1 MRKGTFS
8 VETAKPNSAA
18 HNSRKHPPK
27 YLIGFANESDTNY
40 YELIQSDK
48 DFVAEAQKIY
58 KEKIGQKMQKK
69 QIPKLVK
76 EAVITI
82 KRDQDENTI
91 KELFAKLHQRYG
103 GHNLL
108 EISIHRDEGHF
119 LFNDFKLYP
128 NKSIVKKDG
137 VWYIQSDPFKEA
149 FDMRVDESKLTKV
162 YNYHAH
168 AKFTMFERDTGKTAR
183 MTKGKMSDRIKFV
196 SNELGLDYNP
206 KEPTRHLKKSVAM
219 LKSEHHRHYLL
230 YRNLNERVIEIVK
243 ERDKQIENL
252 KEQVSESHII
262 ASKLKTAHSTIKE
275 LERDI
280 ERLTAANM
288 KLEDDFPRDIY
299 GQKMRKRMFDGES
312 RMEAED
318 SYERLKKQ
326 HETLEA
332 KHYDLLD
339 QLNGREEAPTKEH
352 KPSMDI

>member
-40 YELIQSDK
+40 YELIESDN
-48 DFVAEAQKIY
+48 DFIDKAQKLY
-58 KEKIGQKMQKK
+58 REKIGQKMQKK
-69 QIPKLVK
+69 QIQKLVK

-82 KRDQDENTI
+82 KKDQDENTI
-91 KELFAKLHQRYG
+91 KELFDKLHRRYG

-108 EISIHRDEGHF
+108 ELSIHRDEGHF
-119 LFNDFKLYP
+119 LFRGFKHYP

-137 VWYIQSDPFKEA
+137 DWYIQSDPLNEE
-149 FDMRVDESKLTKV
+149 FDIRVDESELTPI

-168 AKFTMFERDTGKTAR
+168 AKFTMFEKETGKTAR

-206 KEPTRHLKKSVAM
+206 QAPSRYLRKSVAM
-219 LKSEHHRHYLL
+219 LKDEYHKTYKKNRSL
-230 YRNLNERVIEIVK
+230 YKEVVEIVRK
-243 ERDKQIENL
+243 RDEEIEGL
-252 KEQVSESHII
+252 EKQVSESHII
-262 ASKLKTAHSTIKE
+262 ASKLETARSSIKY
-275 LERDI
+275 LEREI
-280 ERLTAANM
+280 KGLTEANM
-288 KLEDDFPRDIY
+288 KLEADFPRDIY
-299 GQKMRKRMFDGES
+299 GEKIRITYDSES
-312 RMEAED
+312 RMDAQD
-318 SYERLKKQ
+318 SYERLKEQ
-326 HETLEA
+326 YATLEA

-339 QLNGREEAPTKEH
+339 KLNGTDEAPTKEN